1 MRNLYKIASI
11 VLLLMIYGCSEMQSF
26 STYRKETYSATR
38 VTGNRVKTVQILNES
53 ETDVQHIM
61 SVGFWANSNEHGHF
75 QVSRVSVGSEQVG
88 QKDIFVPPM
97 GVLNVEITYAPL
109 SLETTEATFN
119 GWLTTADDRFDPV
132 TIDENFSGG
141 VESSKATKRAG
152 TRSAVVSMSQV
163 MNAKA
168 SSDEEMDLPSE
179 SDDEESE
186 DGDEVDEDVE
196 LDESAPASTVMEYEP
211 AIHRAMLIVAFD
223 KPRGGYSNIELVGGA
238 VPGPNGEETAV
249 GMGGLSGGDCVA
261 SGTTMCFTGT
271 FSIDLPGVMSGGAV
285 EVPMAAPLSFEL
297 DGSALKLDMNE
308 FPPVLILLK
317 GNGPGE
323 PLEGQPIE
331 ELSIVISGSPDVT
344 GVGTFDGSVLSM
356 TEVGFRIRVVM
367 GGITYEEITPG
378 LGAAVDF
385 TIDNLEAITDEPFDG
400 SKIIFGFETTLSQ
413 SPSGNGLF
421 DAILGGIRVVVK
433 FSGMLD
439 LP

>member
-1 MRNLYKIASI
+1 MRDIYKIAAI
-11 VLLLMIYGCSEMQSF
+11 VLVLMMYGCSEMQSF
-26 STYRKETYSATR
+26 SNYRKETYSATR

-61 SVGFWANSNEHGHF
+61 SVGFWANSNEQGHF
-75 QVSRVSVGSEQVG
+75 QVTKVSVGSEQVG

-97 GVLNVEITYAPL
+97 GVLNLEITYAPL
-109 SLETTEATFN
+109 NLDTTEATFN
-119 GWLTTADDRFDPV
+119 GWLTTADDRFDPIV
-132 TIDENFSGG
+132 LDESFSGG
-141 VESSKATKRAG
+141 IESSKIAKRAG

-168 SSDEEMDLPSE
+168 STDEEIDMSSE
-179 SDDEESE
+179 ADDEESE
-186 DGDEVDEDVE
+186 GIEEVEETVE
-196 LDESAPASTVMEYEP
+196 LDESIPAPTIMEYEP

-249 GMGGLSGGDCVA
+249 GMGGLSGGDCEA

-271 FSIDLPGVMSGGAV
+271 FSIDLPGVMTGGAA
-285 EVPMAAPLSFEL
+285 EVPMAAPISFEL
-297 DGSALKLDMNE
+297 DETSLKLDMNE
-308 FPPVLILLK
+308 FPPVLIALK

-323 PLEGQPIE
+323 PLEGQPID
-331 ELSIVISGSPDVT
+331 ELSIIISGSPDVV

-378 LGAAVDF
+378 LAAAVDF
-385 TIDNLEAITDEPFDG
+385 TIDNLEAVTDEPFDG

-413 SPSGNGLF
+413 NPSGNGLF
-421 DAILGGIRVVVK
+421 DSFLGGIRVVVK